1 MTTFDKSSIRAFRFV
16 RCSFDAE
23 TGVARLVYAFDEGPE
38 LTETVTLP
46 GAPFSLDATRS
57 RAVSTAAAAMRPMR
71 WGEWGLPKVS
81 LSGPPSQRNIAS
93 RASGASGV
101 VAW

>member
-38 LTETVTLP
+38 LTETVTIP
-46 GAPFSLDATRS
+46 GAPFALSGILVGQADELLARYAEWFDDLAVATREDWV
-57 RAVSTAAAAMRPMR
+57 R
-71 WGEWGLPKVS
+71 
-81 LSGPPSQRNIAS
+81 IAG
-93 RASGASGV
+93 RRRGG
-101 VAW
+101 